1 MPIPAAWIHYTVS
14 RRWNQDFVFILLQIY
29 ALLKNCG
36 GLVPRERGLEDLQR
50 LMTNSAAETEAAGA
64 ALAAH
69 LRPGSVVALYGGL
82 GMGKTAF
89 VRGLAAGLGIQA
101 EVSSPTFALVH
112 DYGGSPPL
120 IHFDMYRISGWEDL
134 YTTGFFDYLEAGSIL
149 AVEWSEN
156 IEAALPPGTIRVELE
171 RLDENRRRITISTD
185 EE

>member
-1 MPIPAAWIHYTVS
+1 M
-14 RRWNQDFVFILLQIY
+14 
-29 ALLKNCG
+29 
-36 GLVPRERGLEDLQR
+36 QR

-101 EVSSPTFALVH
+101 EVFSPTFALVH

-134 YTTGFFDYLEAGSIL
+134 YTTGFFDYLEAGGIL

>member
-29 ALLKNCG
+29 AILKNCG

-134 YTTGFFDYLEAGSIL
+134 YTTGFFDYLEAGDIL